1 MTLDELRAFCADRLA
16 GYKAPRSME
25 LIDALPLS
33 AAGKV
38 LKRELGRPHRAG
50 HERMIH

>member
-38 LKRELGRPHRAG
+38 LKPQLRRPHWAG